1 VTARASR
8 SSRPAP
14 KLVALRD
21 RRWWAWVFGWP
32 MNGAPV
38 PGMTAADRGLW
49 RLRRAG
55 WRHSCLAAAVML
67 LIATFTDPAGVLII
81 AAAAVLA
88 AVFLGWHWWKARPH
102 HREYTVPLH
111 HQLRQAG
118 VPLDGYPPEK
128 HLVIPLARDRAEFHL
143 PHGWHAPEH
152 VLDNVEKAIAATVGL
167 GAGYQVTRKLDGRK
181 RHVVLSKP
189 PLWPGRVGLADIM
202 PEIEKAPQWYIPV
215 GLGRGGEPFGFQI
228 AEAGANPHGL
238 INGPS
243 LTAGKSTTAKLICS
257 VFMRHGGVVII
268 CDVAQLSHPWAHTY
282 IDGGAPNVVV
292 LRTVEEIADALIWLK
307 GEMEDRVT
315 VGVYAQRRS
324 GALDCDLGV
333 KILLLLEEMV
343 SLMADL
349 KDDYPDA
356 VEALV
361 KLVVRGRHPGIHVCI
376 LAQRAEARTLAAKYG
391 AQVRENLGWKFL
403 GVGTSPAT
411 LKFLAEGLA
420 YPPGGVKG
428 GQGRYGAVVGRE
440 WADVQVAYL
449 TNEEA
454 FELATSG
461 AVAALPAGFPV
472 PSLPAMPRTA
482 VIDTVTDNRG
492 SALPPG
498 ESFPEG
504 AVTGPVVTG
513 PAGPSWVRLS
523 EYAADE
529 RELARLRQQ
538 RQRFRKK
545 GFPAPAAWD
554 NDAELFD
561 PADLDAW
568 MQSRSVKGEVA

>member
-1 VTARASR
+1 VG
-8 SSRPAP
+8 RPSKIQKA
-14 KLVALRD
+14 VALRD
-21 RRWWAWVFGWP
+21 GPLWAWTFGRP
-32 MNGAPV
+32 MNGGPAP
-38 PGMTAADRGLW
+38 GATRGERAAW
-49 RLRRAG
+49 RARRAG
-55 WRHSCLAAAVML
+55 WRHGALVAVVVIGIEAL
-67 LIATFTDPAGVLII
+67 TDPAGLAII
-81 AAAAVLA
+81 AAAALIS
-88 AVFLGWHWWKARPH
+88 AVYLTWLWWKGRPH
-102 HREYTVPLH
+102 YREYTKPLH
-111 HQLRQAG
+111 RRLLEAG
-118 VPLDGYPPEK
+118 VPLEGHRPEK
-128 HLVIPLARDRAEFHL
+128 HLHIPTDLDRVVFHL
-143 PHGWHAPEH
+143 PHHWHAPERH
-152 VLDNVEKAIAATVGL
+152 LEAVEAAIAHTCKL
-167 GAGYQVTRKLDGRK
+167 GAGYEVTRKLDGRK
-181 RHVVLSKP
+181 RHLLLTKP
-189 PLWPGRVGLADIM
+189 PLWPGKVGLADIM
-202 PEIEKAPQWYIPV
+202 PAIEAAPQWYIPV

-228 AEAGANPHGL
+228 AESGANPHGL

-268 CDVAQLSHPWAHTY
+268 CDVAQLSHPWAHTFR
-282 IDGGAPNVVV
+282 DGGAPNAVV
-292 LRTVEEIADALIWLK
+292 LRTVEEIAEALIWLK

-333 KILLLLEEMV
+333 KILLVLEEMV

-376 LAQRAEARTLAAKYG
+376 LAQRAEARTLAGKYG

-449 TNEEA
+449 SNDEA
-454 FELATSG
+454 FQLATSG
-461 AVAALPAGFPV
+461 TVAALPAGFPV

-482 VIDTVTDNRG
+482 VIEAVTDNRG
-492 SALPPG
+492 FALPPG

-504 AVTGPVVTG
+504 AMTEPVVTD
-513 PAGPSWVRLS
+513 PAGPALVSLS
-523 EYAADE
+523 DVAADR
-529 RELARLRQQ
+529 RELDRLRQQ
-538 RQRFRKK
+538 RQRFRNK
-545 GFPAPAAWD
+545 GFPVPAAREGST
-554 NDAELFD
+554 ELFE
-561 PADLDAW
+561 PADLYAW
-568 MQSRSVKGEVA
+568 MQSRSA